1 MKPRLIAINNIML
14 AQINAF
20 RTLYKFK
27 TRQAALDFLFDTG
40 LFHFINLRK
49 PDDKYIIAFRDPFLA
64 RILSTTRHAEE
75 IDIKPFLS
83 TRNKIFLSDKFRH
96 TDSAVEL
103 MRFYLGNSYSFSKI
117 YSYVIYLGLVTTI
130 EAGYFKPNIAV
141 TFDLDKVSRKW
152 GL

>member
-49 PDDKYIIAFRDPFLA
+49 PYYKYIIAFRDPFLA
-64 RILSTTRHAEE
+64 RILSTTKEYAEE

-103 MRFYLGNSYSFSKI
+103 MRFYLGNSYSFSKD
-117 YSYVIYLGLVTTI
+117 LFLR
-130 EAGYFKPNIAV
+130 NI
-141 TFDLDKVSRKW
+141 FRSSNYNRSR
-152 GL
+152 LL